1 MASEWAREKV
11 EQIVKLAGCIHADD
25 CGEPYGEGPCTCWV
39 EEVWQEIAAA
49 LDEARAEGAM
59 LADQELYRRGFVA
72 GQERERWECWEVAR
86 TTLLDFP
93 DARWLSDVLALMQ
106 KRLAARGPMR
116 GPEEE

>member
-1 MASEWAREKV
+1 MASEWAKEKA
-11 EQIVKLAGCIHADD
+11 EKILKPEGCLHDD
-25 CGEPYGEGPCTCWV
+25 SCEGPYGEEPCDCWV
-39 EEVWQEIAAA
+39 AEVRQEIAAA
-49 LDEARAEGAM
+49 LDEARDE
-59 LADQELYRRGFVA
+59 
-72 GQERERWECWEVAR
+72 ERWECWAVAR